1 MRFSRHIPTWYRK
14 AKPLTNNAVRVD
26 DVQFEE
32 RVGNLEHED
41 VGVPVVVHN
50 EDSFDR
56 SPHTEVLIVVLQTLQ
71 ACRHRWVFFG
81 LRLLRANER
90 RRVNVPFGRNGP
102 VHT

>member
-1 MRFSRHIPTWYRK
+1 MVQEDE
-14 AKPLTNNAVRVD
+14 NVGEEAVRED

-50 EDSFDR
+50 EDSFHR
-56 SPHTEVLIVVLQTLQ
+56 PPHTEVLIVVLQTLQ
-71 ACRHRWVFFG
+71 ACRHRWIFFW

-90 RRVNVPFGRNGP
+90 RRVNAPFGRNGS